1 MTSVYFTDQSV
12 NKNISHYFEIG
23 VPMSIQCQPVIGIDD
38 RKPNM
43 GFHMDHMTSM
53 YFTDRSV
60 NYNFKFNMLVSII

>member
-1 MTSVYFTDQSV
+1 
-12 NKNISHYFEIG
+12 
-23 VPMSIQCQPVIGIDD
+23 MSICQPVIGIDD

-60 NYNFKFNMLVSII
+60 NYNSKFNMSVLFNDQRQASFTAGSEVNI